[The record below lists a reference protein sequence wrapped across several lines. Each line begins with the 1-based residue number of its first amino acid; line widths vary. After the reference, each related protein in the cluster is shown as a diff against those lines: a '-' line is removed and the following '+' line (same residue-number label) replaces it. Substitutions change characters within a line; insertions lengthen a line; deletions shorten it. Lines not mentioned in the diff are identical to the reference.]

1 MEEDISI
8 INSNT
13 RNERVRNFFINNKNK
28 IISTIVVLIIVLVG
42 AYSFDSYKT
51 NKKKEISNKFNSTTL
66 AYSENT
72 KDLTVQKLIEII
84 NEQDPTYSPLSLY
97 FIIDNKL
104 ILNQSEINSY
114 FDVLIEKTSL
124 DKEIKNLVIY
134 KKALFNA
141 DEAQENDLLNI
152 LNPLINSESVWKS
165 HALYLMAEY
174 FYSRDQKQKSKE
186 FFNQIANLEDANS
199 DIKLQA
205 QKRLNRDLSDQT
217 NFIYIYAIIL
227 IQLLYQ

>member
-13 RNERVRNFFINNKNK
+13 RQEKVRNFFVNNKNK
-28 IISTIVVLIIVLVG
+28 IISTIVVLVIILVG

-66 AYSENT
+66 SHSDNT
-72 KDLTVQKLIEII
+72 KELTIQNLVEII

-104 ILNQSEINSY
+104 ISNQSEINSY
-114 FDVLIEKTSL
+114 FDILIEKTSL
-124 DKEIKNLVIY
+124 DEEIKNLVIY

-141 DEAQENDLLNI
+141 DQAQESDLLNI
-152 LNPLINSESVWKS
+152 LNPLINSKSVWKS

-174 FYSRDQKQKSKE
+174 FYSKDQKQKSKE

-199 DIKLQA
+199 DIKLEA
-205 QKRLNRDLSDQT
+205 QKRLNRDLSD
-217 NFIYIYAIIL
+217 
-227 IQLLYQ
+227 

>member
-13 RNERVRNFFINNKNK
+13 RNEKVRNFFVNNKNK
-28 IISTIVVLIIVLVG
+28 IISTIVILVIILAG

-66 AYSENT
+66 THSENT
-72 KDLTVQKLIEII
+72 KEISVKNLVEII

-97 FIIDNKL
+97 FVIDNKL
-104 ILNQSEINSY
+104 ISNQSEINSY
-114 FDVLIEKTSL
+114 FDTLIEKTSL
-124 DKEIKNLVIY
+124 DEEIKNLVIY
-134 KKALFNA
+134 KKALFNS
-141 DEAQENDLLNI
+141 DQAQESDLLKI
-152 LNPLINSESVWKS
+152 LNPLINSKSVWKS

-174 FYSRDQKQKSKE
+174 FYSKDQKQKSKE
-186 FFNQIANLEDANS
+186 FFNQIANLEDANP

-205 QKRLNRDLSDQT
+205 QKRLNRDLSD
-217 NFIYIYAIIL
+217 
-227 IQLLYQ
+227 

>member
-13 RNERVRNFFINNKNK
+13 RQEKVRNFLVNNKNK
-28 IISTIVVLIIVLVG
+28 IISTIVVLVIILVG

-66 AYSENT
+66 SHSDNT
-72 KDLTVQKLIEII
+72 KELTIQNLVEII

-104 ILNQSEINSY
+104 ISNQSEINSY
-114 FDVLIEKTSL
+114 FDILIEKTSL
-124 DKEIKNLVIY
+124 DEEIKNLVIY

-141 DEAQENDLLNI
+141 DQAQESDLLNI
-152 LNPLINSESVWKS
+152 LNPLINSKSVWKS

-174 FYSRDQKQKSKE
+174 FYSKDQKQKSKE
-186 FFNQIANLEDANS
+186 FFNQIASLEDANP

-205 QKRLNRDLSDQT
+205 QKRLNRDLSD
-217 NFIYIYAIIL
+217 
-227 IQLLYQ
+227 

>member
-13 RNERVRNFFINNKNK
+13 RNEKVRNFFINNKNK

-104 ILNQSEINSY
+104 ISNQSEINSY

-124 DKEIKNLVIY
+124 EKEIKNLVIY

-152 LNPLINSESVWKS
+152 LNPLINSKSVWKS

-199 DIKLQA
+199 DIKLEA
-205 QKRLNRDLSDQT
+205 QKRLNRDLSE
-217 NFIYIYAIIL
+217 
-227 IQLLYQ
+227 

>member
-13 RNERVRNFFINNKNK
+13 RNEKVRNFFVNNKNK
-28 IISTIVVLIIVLVG
+28 IISVVVVLVIVLIG

-66 AYSENT
+66 AHSENT
-72 KDLTVQKLIEII
+72 KDITVQKLVEII

-104 ILNQSEINSY
+104 ISNQSEINSY

-124 DKEIKNLVIY
+124 DEEIKNLVIY

-152 LNPLINSESVWKS
+152 LNPLINSKSVWKS

-199 DIKLQA
+199 DIKLEA
-205 QKRLNRDLSDQT
+205 QKRLNRDLSD
-217 NFIYIYAIIL
+217 
-227 IQLLYQ
+227 

>member
-13 RNERVRNFFINNKNK
+13 RQEKVRNFFVNNKNK
-28 IISTIVVLIIVLVG
+28 IISTIIILVIILVG

-66 AYSENT
+66 SHSDNT
-72 KDLTVQKLIEII
+72 KDLTIQNLVDII
-84 NEQDPTYSPLSLY
+84 NEQDPTYSTLSLY

-104 ILNQSEINSY
+104 ISNQSEINSY
-114 FDVLIEKTSL
+114 FDILIEKTSL
-124 DKEIKNLVIY
+124 DEEIKNLVIY

-141 DEAQENDLLNI
+141 DQAQENDLLDI
-152 LNPLINSESVWKS
+152 LNPLINSKSVWKS

-174 FYSRDQKQKSKE
+174 FYAKDQKQKSKE
-186 FFNQIANLEDANS
+186 FFNQIVSLENPNP
-199 DIKLQA
+199 DIRIEVE
-205 QKRLNRDLSDQT
+205 KRLNRDFSE
-217 NFIYIYAIIL
+217 
-227 IQLLYQ
+227 

>member
-13 RNERVRNFFINNKNK
+13 RNEKVRNFFVNNKNK
-28 IISTIVVLIIVLVG
+28 IILTAIILIIVLLG
-42 AYSFDSYKT
+42 AYGFDNYKT

-66 AYSENT
+66 SYSENT
-72 KDLTVQKLIEII
+72 KDLTVQKLVEII

-104 ILNQSEINSY
+104 VSNENEINDY
-114 FDVLIEKTSL
+114 FDILIEKTSL
-124 DKEIKNLVIY
+124 DKEIRNLVIY

-141 DEAQENDLLNI
+141 DQAQESDLLNI
-152 LNPLINSESVWKS
+152 LNPLINSDSVWKS

-174 FYSRDQKQKSKE
+174 FFSKDQKQKSKE
-186 FFNQIANLEDANS
+186 FFNQIISLENSNS

-205 QKRLNRDLSDQT
+205 EKRLNRDLSE
-217 NFIYIYAIIL
+217 
-227 IQLLYQ
+227 

>member
-13 RNERVRNFFINNKNK
+13 RNEKVRNFFVNNNNK
-28 IISTIVVLIIVLVG
+28 IITTIVILIIILVG

-51 NKKKEISNKFNSTTL
+51 NRKKEISNKFNSITL
-66 AYSENT
+66 THSENT
-72 KDLTVQKLIEII
+72 KEITTKNLVEII

-104 ILNQSEINSY
+104 ISNQSEINSY
-114 FDVLIEKTSL
+114 FDILIEKTSL

-134 KKALFNA
+134 KKALFNS
-141 DEAQENDLLNI
+141 DQAQESDLLNI
-152 LNPLINSESVWKS
+152 LNPLINSESVWRS

-174 FYSRDQKQKSKE
+174 FYSKDQKQKSKV
-186 FFNQIANLEDANS
+186 FFNQIANLEDANP

-205 QKRLNRDLSDQT
+205 QKRLNRDLSE
-217 NFIYIYAIIL
+217 
-227 IQLLYQ
+227 